1 MITYIF
7 EFDIVPG
14 KEEAFWKFMEEE
26 GTPFWL
32 QFPQVKSY
40 EVYSKLGGHCAYEGH
55 VELKSFSD
63 FDVIWSHPDLGQIA
77 QKTAGFTQ
85 NTQRRFLRHQKS
97 YAKKA

>member
-14 KEEAFWKFMEEE
+14 KEDEYWEFMEKE

-40 EVYSKLGGHCAYEGH
+40 EVFSKLGGNCAFEGH
-55 VELKSFSD
+55 VELTDFKD
-63 FDVIWSHPDLGQIA
+63 FDEIWSHPDLGRIS
-77 QKTAGFTQ
+77 QKTAGFTL
-85 NTQRRFLRHQKS
+85 NTQRRFLRHSKS
-97 YAKKA
+97 YTK